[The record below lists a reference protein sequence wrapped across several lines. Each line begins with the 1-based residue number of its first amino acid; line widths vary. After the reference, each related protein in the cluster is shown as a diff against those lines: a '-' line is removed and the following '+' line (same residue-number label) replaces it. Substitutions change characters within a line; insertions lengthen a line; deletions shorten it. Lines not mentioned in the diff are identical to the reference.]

1 MLKRGGVVF
10 KKIFTGPFFYAFF
23 TGLFWWQY
31 ASGGGQFAFWFAVL
45 NTAML
50 AWQLYALWFK
60 PSGGNAQLND
70 GSPKPNLKEWTVS
83 VGGATIKVSNWWS
96 LKGGELVG
104 AADLYIND
112 VAKDQN
118 TSLVPN
124 PHKPLLSAYGIS
136 ETVQSVEVFA
146 AGVFKVKV
154 SIMVNGEVAL
164 RENLSWIDRL
174 FNKTFPK

>member
-1 MLKRGGVVF
+1 MF

-96 LKGGELVG
+96 MKVANWWEPQIFTSTMWPKIKIPPWCPIPQ
-104 AADLYIND
+104 AATVCLWHFGNST
-112 VAKDQN
+112 VSRSFRSG
-118 TSLVPN
+118 SLQ
-124 PHKPLLSAYGIS
+124 G
-136 ETVQSVEVFA
+136 QSV
-146 AGVFKVKV
+146 
-154 SIMVNGEVAL
+154 NYGE
-164 RENLSWIDRL
+164 W
-174 FNKTFPK
+174 